1 LLTYTAQPPGTDVG
15 LIGSD
20 VFSGS
25 LSRAVGENVGSTYTI
40 SQGSL
45 INNNYSITYVPANFA
60 ITAAS
65 LTITASN
72 RTSSYGTSVMN
83 LGNTAFSTSGLV
95 TGDSVSSVGLSFN
108 SNVSI
113 PIATNAGTYAGAIA
127 ITGAIGA
134 GLNNYNIHYVNG
146 DLTVNKATLTVT
158 ADASSM
164 TYGDVSLP
172 NLSATI
178 TGFVLSQNLTNSG
191 VTGSAALSTSATP
204 YVGTVGSA
212 SVVGSYS
219 ITPTVGSLSASN
231 YDFNYVNGS
240 LVVAKANLSVTAS
253 NDSKTYGATSTAGSI
268 TYASGVATAMTS
280 GFSANGLVNG
290 DAINSATLSSAGAVN
305 TASIG
310 SASYDIIPSSI
321 NGSART
327 TSANYNITY
336 VTAVGGMTVNKA
348 QLTASGTQVYNGQ
361 IEFSATNL
369 SVSGVLGETFAVSGS
384 ATMATKNVQTNQN
397 LANVNGLVLT
407 GQGNALLANY
417 EPINVTNTQVTV
429 TVKPVILTAPT
440 LNKVYDGG
448 YTYTMTSTDLT
459 NMSNQLVGG
468 DRVNAATVV
477 FTGNNPNVGAN
488 KSVTL
493 SSVVVDDGNGGN
505 NYNISLSNS
514 SASNITPAPLR
525 VMAVNDARFVTQ
537 ADVPGYGGVVI
548 NGFVNGENTTVLSG
562 SLAIARTNSSADV
575 AAGTYAGVLVP
586 SGYTASNYAISY
598 QNGNY
603 TVVDYNNLL
612 VRVSPTTV
620 IYAAPANY
628 LPNITAQYLAS
639 DATISNLAVTN
650 SGTFAIDSG
659 SNHASFSVSASAIPS
674 NFSSSRNLSVGGYNV
689 TPTVTSMTGFAGMTL
704 VGSLTVIPKTL
715 DVSSNFNVASIS
727 KIYDGGT
734 NISGLNLAVNSTQIM
749 TGDMLSFAG
758 TGTFADKNVGI
769 GKAVDLNMALS
780 GVDANN
786 YVLSS
791 THLTANTGVITQL
804 SSVAWVGPVSG
815 GHWSNA
821 SNWLNGAIPDLNN
834 VAQVIIPAGTNAI
847 YDSALIGITGS
858 AIVNSGSITFSGVND
873 FNFNNNVSGIGNINQ
888 VGVGTLTLSGNNTF
902 TGSININASNLVLA
916 STNAA
921 GAGLVTSN
929 GGYLSVQTGIVLPN
943 LTVNGLVNLA
953 SDIVTAGAQVYNGP
967 VELAAGNAISG
978 VVTPMVLSSQNGN
991 ITFNSTLDA
1000 GIGAKA
1006 AMRSLTLNAPN
1017 GIVTFNGLVGEDKY
1031 YSEYLTSLATFKN
1044 IYQLIVNAKT
1054 TNINANITTF
1064 ETQIYN
1070 TAIVVGDNGSNGL
1083 IRLLL
1088 SVDPTITF
1096 NGTIDD
1102 VLKNTHTLIVKAVL
1116 VGTGTSPVISFYGD
1130 VGSINPLFA
1139 LDVETGPQFLLG
1151 SELLGMIDRSH
1162 PELFQGTISILA
1174 NISTLGNQE
1183 YTTNTVNFGNNTPLN
1198 TITLSSPNGNII
1210 FNLYQPPTGGITQ
1223 LNIKLGGN
1231 GVVTGLG
1238 NMPFNLT
1245 RFVSASTASSS
1256 YGDVALINRQVEVGL
1271 MKTSNA
1277 VAMNESVEVGE
1288 AYLLENNVTRSFGE
1302 FSQEKENA
1310 SEESKLKDN
1319 CQNERIHSKDCEAK

>member
-1 LLTYTAQPPGTDVG
+1 
-15 LIGSD
+15 
-20 VFSGS
+20 
-25 LSRAVGENVGSTYTI
+25 
-40 SQGSL
+40 
-45 INNNYSITYVPANFA
+45 
-60 ITAAS
+60 
-65 LTITASN
+65 
-72 RTSSYGTSVMN
+72 M
-83 LGNTAFSTSGLV
+83 
-95 TGDSVSSVGLSFN
+95 
-108 SNVSI
+108 
-113 PIATNAGTYAGAIA
+113 
-127 ITGAIGA
+127 
-134 GLNNYNIHYVNG
+134 
-146 DLTVNKATLTVT
+146 
-158 ADASSM
+158 
-164 TYGDVSLP
+164 
-172 NLSATI
+172 
-178 TGFVLSQNLTNSG
+178 
-191 VTGSAALSTSATP
+191 
-204 YVGTVGSA
+204 
-212 SVVGSYS
+212 
-219 ITPTVGSLSASN
+219 
-231 YDFNYVNGS
+231 
-240 LVVAKANLSVTAS
+240 
-253 NDSKTYGATSTAGSI
+253 
-268 TYASGVATAMTS
+268 
-280 GFSANGLVNG
+280 
-290 DAINSATLSSAGAVN
+290 
-305 TASIG
+305 
-310 SASYDIIPSSI
+310 
-321 NGSART
+321 
-327 TSANYNITY
+327 
-336 VTAVGGMTVNKA
+336 TAVGGMTVNKA

-448 YTYTMTSTDLT
+448 YTYTMTSADLT

-612 VRVSPTTV
+612 VRVSPTSV
-620 IYAAPANY
+620 IYATPANY

-734 NISGLNLAVNSTQIM
+734 NISGLNLAVNSSQIM
-749 TGDMLSFAG
+749 TGDVLSFAG

-929 GGYLSVQTGIVLPN
+929 SGYLSVQTGIVLPN

-953 SDIVTAGAQVYNGP
+953 TDIVTAGAQVYNGP

-1017 GIVTFNGLVGEDKY
+1017 GIVTFNDLVGEDKY

-1139 LDVETGPQFLLG
+1139 LDVETGPQFLLP
-1151 SELLGMIDRSH
+1151 SELLGMIDRTH

-1288 AYLLENNVTRSFGE
+1288 AYLLENNETRSFGE
-1302 FSQEKENA
+1302 FTQEKEDA
-1310 SEESKLKDN
+1310 SEESKLKDK
-1319 CQNERIHSKDCEAK
+1319 CKKEKIHSKDCEAK